1 MALQFVGL
9 FANDPA
15 YQAAQAQLTL
25 CDRPA
30 AAADAAWG
38 LWPAPAVLGATLL
51 GKLANV
57 PGANVVVRG
66 ARARMPVG
74 DTQLIGVPAGGQ
86 QQHNLTAETAG
97 SLRTWLAANPGAAL
111 TIVVNVTTGSSTT
124 FAGTIVEIL
133 NHELSAH
140 AEPYA
145 DFLIAEA
152 AAAGTGVL
160 DTADQQHQALAAGN
174 PRYRLIG
181 AEYVTTHPAA
191 DQAPRYRTR
200 MAQDTVA
207 NATLPP
213 GV

>member
-1 MALQFVGL
+1 MAIRFVGL
-9 FANDPA
+9 FASDPV

-25 CDRPA
+25 CDRLPA
-30 AAADAAWG
+30 AGDAAWG
-38 LWPAPAVLGATLL
+38 LWPAPAILGATLL
-51 GKLANV
+51 GKLGAV
-57 PGANVVVRG
+57 PGADVIVHG
-66 ARARMPVG
+66 AQKRMPVG
-74 DTQLIGVPAGGQ
+74 ETQLIGVPAGEQ
-86 QQHNLTAETAG
+86 QQHDLTGETAG
-97 SLRTWLAANPGAAL
+97 SLRAWLAAHPGAAL
-111 TIVVNVTTGSSTT
+111 SIVVKLTTSPRTS

-152 AAAGTGVL
+152 AAPGTGVVG
-160 DTADQQHQALAAGN
+160 TAAQQHQALAAGD

-181 AEYVTTHPAA
+181 AVYVTTHLAA
-191 DQAPRYRTR
+191 DQAPCYRTR

>member
-1 MALQFVGL
+1 MAIRFVGL
-9 FANDPA
+9 FASDPVF
-15 YQAAQAQLTL
+15 QAAQAQLTL
-25 CDRPA
+25 CDRLPA
-30 AAADAAWG
+30 AGDAAWG
-38 LWPAPAVLGATLL
+38 LWPAPAILGATML
-51 GKLANV
+51 GKLGAV
-57 PGANVVVRG
+57 PGADVVVHG
-66 ARARMPVG
+66 SQKRMPVG
-74 DTQLIGVPAGGQ
+74 GTELIGVPVGGQ
-86 QQHNLTAETAG
+86 PHSLTSETAG
-97 SLRTWLAANPGAAL
+97 SLRAWLAANPGAAL
-111 TIVVNVTTGSSTT
+111 RILVTMTTGASTT

-152 AAAGTGVL
+152 AAPGTGVL
-160 DTADQQHQALAAGN
+160 GTVDQQHQALAAGD

-191 DQAPRYRTR
+191 DQAPRYRVR
-200 MAQDTVA
+200 MLQDTVA

>member
-1 MALQFVGL
+1 MAIRFVGL
-9 FANDPA
+9 FANDPV

-25 CDRPA
+25 CDRLP

-38 LWPAPAVLGATLL
+38 LWPAPATLGTTLL
-51 GKLANV
+51 GKLGAV
-57 PGANVVVRG
+57 PGANVIVHGSQKRL
-66 ARARMPVG
+66 PVG
-74 DTQLIGVPAGGQ
+74 ATQLIGVPAGGE
-86 QQHNLTAETAG
+86 QHDLTEETAA
-97 SLRTWLAANPGAAL
+97 SLRAWLAANPGAAL
-111 TIVVNVTTGSSTT
+111 SIVVKLTTSPRTT

-152 AAAGTGVL
+152 AAPGTGVVG
-160 DTADQQHQALAAGN
+160 TADQQHQALATGD

-181 AEYVTTHPAA
+181 AVYVTTHLAA
-191 DQAPRYRTR
+191 DQAPCYRTR

>member
-1 MALQFVGL
+1 MALQFIGL
-9 FANDPA
+9 FANDPIF
-15 YQAAQAQLTL
+15 QAAQAELAL

-30 AAADAAWG
+30 AAADAVWG
-38 LWPAPAVLGATLL
+38 LWPAPAILGATML
-51 GKLANV
+51 GKLANI

-66 ARARMPVG
+66 AQGRMPVG
-74 DTQLIGVPAGGQ
+74 ETELIGVPAGGQ
-86 QQHNLTAETAG
+86 QQDLTAETAG
-97 SLRTWLAANPGAAL
+97 SLRVWLAAHPGAAL
-111 TIVVNVTTGSSTT
+111 TVVVKLTTSASTR

-133 NHELSAH
+133 NHELAAH

-152 AAAGTGVL
+152 AAPGTGVL
-160 DTADQQHQALAAGN
+160 GTAAQQHLALAAGN

-181 AEYVTTHPAA
+181 AEYVTTHLGA
-191 DQAPRYRTR
+191 DQAPRYRAR

>member
-1 MALQFVGL
+1 MAIRFVGL
-9 FANDPA
+9 FANDPV

-25 CDRPA
+25 CDRLA
-30 AAADAAWG
+30 GAADAAWG
-38 LWPAPAVLGATLL
+38 LWPAPAILGATML

-57 PGANVVVRG
+57 PGANVIVHG
-66 ARARMPVG
+66 AQKRMPVG
-74 DTQLIGVPAGGQ
+74 ETQLIGVPAGGQ
-86 QQHNLTAETAG
+86 QHDLTSETAG
-97 SLRTWLAANPGAAL
+97 SLRAWLAANPGAAL
-111 TIVVNVTTGSSTT
+111 SIVVKVTTGASTT
-124 FAGTIVEIL
+124 FAGAIVEIL

-152 AAAGTGVL
+152 AAPGTGVL
-160 DTADQQHQALAAGN
+160 GTADQQHQALAAGD

-181 AEYVTTHPAA
+181 AEYVTTHLAA

-207 NATLPP
+207 NATLPL